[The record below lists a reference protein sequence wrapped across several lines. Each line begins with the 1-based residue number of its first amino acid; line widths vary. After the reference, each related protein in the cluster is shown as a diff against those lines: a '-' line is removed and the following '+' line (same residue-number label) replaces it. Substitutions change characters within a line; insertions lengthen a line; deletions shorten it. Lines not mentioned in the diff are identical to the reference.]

1 VIDLFD
7 IGEPAHSPLGPSGG
21 ERWMECPGS
30 YLATVGMPDRE
41 TVFSAEGNAAHL
53 LSEWAR
59 DLDTPC
65 KHWIGTEI
73 TIGEFKFTVD
83 QEMAESVQEFV
94 DWCNEVEG
102 EALVEVR
109 VHYEDWVENGWG
121 TLDDAR
127 LRDFICVITDLK
139 FGKGHEVRAW
149 NNTQLKLYALGVY
162 HDWKHL
168 YQFDK
173 FILRICQPRK
183 DIAEEFEISLADL
196 LRWADEV
203 VRPAA
208 LRTLDPD
215 APFKAGDWC
224 TFCKL
229 RGTCATRATAMM
241 QTVSGQEFANLDEL
255 LDDNVAEAARKRVG
269 ELTGD
274 QLAKV
279 LLQIDAIK
287 KWTKEVVAHAMGEI
301 QKGHAIG
308 EFKLVE
314 GRARRVWADNEF
326 NTEQNLMNL
335 GLPEDR
341 VWTKKIISP
350 SQAEKALGKKKPGL
364 QDMIKKPT
372 GKPTLVPGTDP
383 RQPMSIDAVREFADL
398 GEDDD
403 DE

>member
-1 VIDLFD
+1 MKFFVE
-7 IGEPAHSPLGPSGG
+7 IGESAHSPRGPSGG
-21 ERWMECPGS
+21 ERWIQCAGS
-30 YLATVGMPDRE
+30 YLATLGMPDRD
-41 TVFSAEGNAAHL
+41 TIYSAEGTAAHT

-59 DLDTPC
+59 VLDQPC
-65 KHWIGTEI
+65 KHWIGTKI
-73 TIGEFKFTVD
+73 KVGEFEFTVD
-83 QEMAESVQEFV
+83 QEMAENVQEFV

-102 EALVEVR
+102 EAYAEAKVG
-109 VHYEDWVENGWG
+109 YEEWVPDGWG
-121 TLDDAR
+121 TSDDIR
-127 LRDFICVITDLK
+127 IRDGVCVVTDLK
-139 FGKGHEVRAW
+139 YGKGHEVHAHD
-149 NNTQLKLYALGVY
+149 NTQLKLYALGTY
-162 HDWKHL
+162 HDFRHL
-168 YQFDK
+168 YEFDK
-173 FILRICQPRK
+173 FILRISQPRK

-314 GRARRVWADNEF
+314 GRARRVWNDHDPNIAV
-326 NTEQNLMNL
+326 NLKNL
-335 GLPEDR
+335 GLDEER
-341 VWTKKIISP
+341 IFTKKIISP
-350 SQAEKALGKKKPGL
+350 SQAEKALGKKKPSL
-364 QDMIKKPT
+364 QVLIKKPT